1 MCSRDDCF
9 YTSIY
14 IYYIYSV
21 SQKRAGYIEITS
33 ENIKDFQKTQN
44 MFQDDIKLLELLK
57 QYKKVIY
64 NCHCP
69 LEWLPDEVVRIEVR
83 ETYDIDKIDGYV
95 CIFGEECNYLGDI
108 ELLEQIKKYKKLLYC
123 NKEPINWLP
132 EGITHL
138 EIHNNDFNHPLENLP
153 ASLIYLGICG
163 RKMVYSESDFNQ
175 SLDYLPVGLK
185 CLQLNSLCNEI
196 PLNNLPPGLEYLF
209 IVQREYSLPLDNLPD
224 GVKIKVILAYD
235 NSGDNSGIMFEQT
248 MIPEEFRMVRL

>member
-9 YTSIY
+9 YTSSY
-14 IYYIYSV
+14 VYDIYSV

-44 MFQDDIKLLELLK
+44 MFQDDDDIKLLKLLK

-83 ETYDIDKIDGYV
+83 ETYDIDKIDDEV
-95 CIFGEECNYLGDI
+95 CIYGEECNYLGDI
-108 ELLEQIKKYKKLLYC
+108 ELIEQIKKYKKLLYC
-123 NKEPINWLP
+123 NEEPINWLP

-153 ASLIYLGICG
+153 SSLIYLGICG
-163 RKMVYSESDFNQ
+163 RIMVYSESDFNQ

-196 PLNNLPPGLEYLF
+196 SLNNLPPGLEYLF

-224 GVKIKVILAYD
+224 GVKIKVILGYY
-235 NSGDNSGIMFEQT
+235 NSGIMFEQKL
-248 MIPEEFRMVRL
+248 MPEEFRMVGL